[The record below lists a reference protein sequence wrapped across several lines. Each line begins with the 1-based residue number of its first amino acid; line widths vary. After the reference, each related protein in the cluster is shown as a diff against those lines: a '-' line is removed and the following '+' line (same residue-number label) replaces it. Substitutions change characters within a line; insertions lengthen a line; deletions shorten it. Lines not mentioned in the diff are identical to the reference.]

1 MSQWEA
7 SIGKFSWMVV
17 EEATKNHLLGSFFL
31 VENLWLLDQCEVVGG
46 SDKGGILVRKGQD
59 LKSEQ
64 CADRLGSKVCYPNKT
79 TKKEGLIRLMEEIRL
94 TS

>member
-1 MSQWEA
+1 MGGQHRQSQLDGGW
-7 SIGKFSWMVV
+7 VR
-17 EEATKNHLLGSFFL
+17 FFL
-31 VENLWLLDQCEVVGG
+31 VENLWLLDLCEVVGG

-64 CADRLGSKVCYPNKT
+64 CADRLGSKVCYPHNT

-94 TS
+94 TR